1 MISHEG
7 CERVNHACS
16 HHSTGVATQSLDE
29 LFFTSKRSLHDAV
42 IRADLPRL
50 SRLLPITPCPEEST
64 TTTVTTGRKGATGT
78 GIGTGIDVNAVDGAG
93 YAPLLYARKSAVIDH
108 LLRAGADPRVVTPEG
123 GRTLLHRM
131 AGSGDVGIVRDLLR
145 LGMSASQ
152 VDRDGVTPRELAL
165 RNGHHEVVDVI
176 DSFSPSQEW

>member
-7 CERVNHACS
+7 CERVNNHACS
-16 HHSTGVATQSLDE
+16 HRSTGVATQSLDE

-50 SRLLPITPCPEEST
+50 SRLLPITPCIEEST
-64 TTTVTTGRKGATGT
+64 TTTLTTGRKGTTGT
-78 GIGTGIDVNAVDGAG
+78 GIGIGGIDVNAVDGAG
-93 YAPLLYARKSAVIDH
+93 YAPLLYARKGAVIDH
-108 LLRAGADPRVVTPEG
+108 LLRAGADPGVVTPEG

-145 LGMSASQ
+145 LGMIASQ

-165 RNGHHEVVDVI
+165 RSGHHEVVDVI
-176 DSFSPSQEW
+176 DSFSPS